1 MLNLRSSHVTT
12 VPFSRCLLQIQQL
25 KGFLGQPNGSCKS
38 WQTAKLPGCCY
49 GGPGIVEEGRDEEEK
64 QRIREMK
71 HTFASFSR
79 PSASHPLVILGSWVV
94 K

>member
-1 MLNLRSSHVTT
+1 MAT
-12 VPFSRCLLQIQQL
+12 PE
-25 KGFLGQPNGSCKS
+25 
-38 WQTAKLPGCCY
+38 LPGCCY
-49 GGPGIVEEGRDEEEK
+49 SSPGTVEEGRAEEEK
-64 QRIREMK
+64 RGIKGMK